1 MKSILEEHKL
11 DIKGVYFSNSPIRT
25 YTSECNL
32 SHVLGYLRNIND
44 IVGFSGI
51 EKYYE
56 RELKGYDGLEYHI
69 VDRFG
74 IDQGIF
80 ANDNI

>member
-1 MKSILEEHKL
+1 MLPVMKDAVVFFEKL
-11 DIKGVYFSNSPIRT
+11 KEKKVSKLVLIDPTSP
-25 YTSECNL
+25 
-32 SHVLGYLRNIND
+32 LRNIND

-56 RELKGYDGLEYHI
+56 HELKGYDGLEYHI

-74 IDQGIF
+74 IDQ
-80 ANDNI
+80 